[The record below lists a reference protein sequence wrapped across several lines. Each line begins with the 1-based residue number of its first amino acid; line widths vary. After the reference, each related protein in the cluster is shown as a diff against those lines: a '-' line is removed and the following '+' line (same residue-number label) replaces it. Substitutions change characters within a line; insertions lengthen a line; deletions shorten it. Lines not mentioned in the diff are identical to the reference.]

1 MILFY
6 TDFGWEGPYVG
17 EMKAAI
23 AAIAPTVPVVDLMH
37 DAPAFDPKRAAYHLA
52 ALVQRLPAD
61 AILVGVVDPGVGSDR
76 DAVLVEADGRR
87 FVGPDNGLF
96 EIVLR
101 RARQGSRRRITWR
114 PGWMSASFHG
124 RDLFAPFA
132 ARLATGLVAMS
143 EPATGPRPGADW
155 PDDLAEIIYLDR
167 YGNAMT
173 GLRAGSVDAAM
184 PITAGGRALPRR
196 RVFSDAAPG
205 DAFWYENSAGLA
217 EIAVNRGSAGQ
228 CLGLSIGSPVEFVPA

>member
-23 AAIAPTVPVVDLMH
+23 AAVAPNAPVIDLMH

-52 ALVQRLPAD
+52 ALVPRLPAN
-61 AILVGVVDPGVGSDR
+61 AILVGVVDPGVGGAR
-76 DAVLVEADGRR
+76 DPILVEADGRR

-96 EIVLR
+96 EIVMR
-101 RARQGSRRRITWR
+101 RARLASRRRITWR

-132 ARLATGLVAMS
+132 ARLAVGLVAMS
-143 EPATGPRPGADW
+143 EPMNGPRPGADW
-155 PDDLAEIIYLDR
+155 PDDLEEVVYLDR

-173 GLRAGSVDAAM
+173 GIRADSLDG
-184 PITAGGRALPRR
+184 AGVLLLAGQVLPRR
-196 RVFSDAAPG
+196 RVFAEAAPG
-205 DAFWYENSAGLA
+205 EAFWYENSAGLA
-217 EIAVNRGSAGQ
+217 EIAFNRGSARER
-228 CLGLSIGSPVEFVPA
+228 LALSIGTKVERLPA